1 MGTPA
6 FAVPAL
12 KMLAHGEDEVVCV
25 VTQPDRPKGRGLKA
39 APPPVK
45 ELALENGIEVLQ
57 PLRTRNDAFPE
68 KLAGY
73 DPDLIVVAAYG
84 HILTRR
90 VLETPRLGCIN
101 IHASLLPKYRGPAPI
116 NRAVINGDAES
127 GVTIMEIVE
136 EVDAGDILLARS
148 TEIGPDETAR
158 DLHDRL
164 SELGGEALME
174 ALEGLRTGSLRPS
187 PQDHSAVTVAPMLKK
202 ADGEI
207 DWARP
212 AKALHDFVRGMFPW
226 PGAFTLW
233 RGRNLKIHETRVGG
247 TVSGAEPGVVVAADR
262 DGIVVSGLDACLLV
276 RTLQLEGG
284 QSMDAGAFLTGHSMK
299 PGDRLGRTP

>member
-12 KMLAHGEDEVVCV
+12 RLLAHGSDEVVCV
-25 VTQPDRPKGRGLKA
+25 VTQPDRPKGRGRRA
-39 APPPVK
+39 SSPPVK
-45 ELALENGIEVLQ
+45 EFAREQGIEVLQ
-57 PLRTRNDAFPE
+57 PLRTRDDAFPE
-68 KLAGY
+68 MLAGY

-116 NRAVINGDAES
+116 NWAIINGDAES
-127 GVTIMEIVE
+127 GVTIMNVVY

-148 TEIGPDETAR
+148 TKIGPNETAR
-158 DLHDRL
+158 ELHDRL
-164 SELGGEALME
+164 SELGGEALTE
-174 ALEGLRTGSLRPS
+174 ALDGLRAGRLRAS
-187 PQDHSAVTVAPMLKK
+187 PQDHSAATTAPMLRK

-212 AKALHDFVRGMFPW
+212 ARALHDFVRGMVPW
-226 PGAFTLW
+226 PGAFTRW
-233 RGRNLKIHETRVGG
+233 GERTLKIHETRTTG
-247 TVSGAEPGVVVAADR
+247 TAPGTEPGIVVATDR
-262 DGIVVSGLDACLLV
+262 DGIAVSGLDACLLV
-276 RTLQLEGG
+276 RRLQLEGG
-284 QSMDAGAFLTGHSMK
+284 NVMSAGAFLAGHSIK
-299 PGDRLGRTP
+299 PGDRLGLTP

>member
-12 KMLAHGEDEVVCV
+12 KMLDDGDDEVVCV
-25 VTQPDRPKGRGLKA
+25 VTQPDRPKGRGMRA
-39 APPPVK
+39 VSPPVK
-45 ELALENGIEVLQ
+45 ELALERGIEVLQ

-84 HILTRR
+84 HILTQW

-116 NRAVINGDAES
+116 NWAVINGDAES

-148 TEIGPDETAR
+148 TVIGPDETAR

-174 ALEGLRTGSLRPS
+174 ALDGLRTGWVRPR
-187 PQDHSAVTVAPMLKK
+187 PQDPSTATCAPMLRKT
-202 ADGEI
+202 DGEI
-207 DWARP
+207 DWAKP
-212 AKALHDFVRGMFPW
+212 AQRLHDFVRGMFPW

-233 RGRNLKIHETRVGG
+233 RGRTLKIHETRVAG
-247 TVSGAEPGVVVAADR
+247 TAPGADPGVVAAADR
-262 DGIVVSGLDACLLV
+262 DGIAVSTADACLLV

-284 QSMDAGAFLTGHSMK
+284 KTMDAGAFLAGHSMK